1 MKNFI
6 LVTILLSSIVFSQSL
21 QELNSLTNKNLDEI
35 RLQLKNEIGDKE
47 DKNIK
52 DANDIEKKF
61 DEVVINPMEIEP
73 EPEPEYDFED
83 NYGYDY
89 FQREINFFDNVPAP
103 KDYLLGSGDEISIS
117 IWGETNLTKNF
128 RINKDGLIFFEN
140 IGFINLSN
148 KNITDAE
155 NHLLVVLQKIYSTLS
170 KEKNTS
176 KLMIELKK
184 AKSLNV
190 YFSGEVFN
198 PGIHVVHP
206 FADVFAALTQAGG
219 VKITGSL
226 RNIELIRNNI
236 MIKKIDFYSF
246 FNKGESDFSDFKLID
261 GDVLFVPPVNR
272 RVEIKGAINRPGK
285 YELHKKDSL
294 NDLINFAAGLKADA
308 SSIAIIDRITPQEER
323 KNDDHVFYS
332 DNINFVFN
340 SVANFNNGD
349 TIQINSLGKVSS
361 KVRIFGRVKNPGEYS
376 AKNSTLKDILDLAGG
391 FKDPLYRKTINDE
404 EIIILRKDENQFYG
418 KEIKSSYEDSPNI
431 DIKIDDKIFVYES
444 KNFNN
449 SFTYR
454 VDGEVNKP
462 GTYVLTEDLK
472 LKEAIDIAGGLT
484 SLATFNNISVSQ
496 EFTVVDSLGQS
507 ITETQDVNNVGLD
520 FELGINSVINV
531 LPFENVIKVEGA
543 VYNPGLIA
551 FKKGLTLNQAIVL
564 AGGYMPFSIKKETY
578 IRSANGQIKKS
589 KAFRFRSRRVSPGDT
604 IIVPLD
610 PDPSEF
616 DTTSFFANLSSTLAN
631 IAAIIV
637 IIQNNS

>member
-1 MKNFI
+1 M
-6 LVTILLSSIVFSQSL
+6 
-21 QELNSLTNKNLDEI
+21 
-35 RLQLKNEIGDKE
+35 QLKSEIKKEENENVEEMEEI
-47 DKNIK
+47 
-52 DANDIEKKF
+52 F
-61 DEVVINPMEIEP
+61 DEVVIEP
-73 EPEPEYDFED
+73 DKIYTKYDFEN

-103 KDYLLGSGDEISIS
+103 KDYLLGPGDYISIS
-117 IWGETNLTKNF
+117 IWGEANLIKDFT
-128 RINKDGLIFFEN
+128 INKDGLIFFEN

-148 KNITDAE
+148 KNINEAE

-184 AKSLNV
+184 AKSLNI

-236 MIKKIDFYSF
+236 MIKKVDFYSF

-272 RVEIKGAINRPGK
+272 RVEIEGAISRPGK
-285 YELHKKDSL
+285 YELHKEDSL
-294 NDLINFAAGLKADA
+294 NDLINYAAGLTADA
-308 SSIAIIDRITPQEER
+308 SSIAVIDRIIPIKER
-323 KNDDHVFYS
+323 KNDDYVFDS
-332 DNINFVFN
+332 ENINFVFN
-340 SVANFNNGD
+340 QVANFNNGD
-349 TIQINSLGKVSS
+349 IIQINTLGKISS
-361 KVRIFGRVKNPGEYS
+361 KTRIYGRVKNPGEYS

-391 FKDPLYRKTINDE
+391 FKDPIYRKTINDK
-404 EIIILRKDENQFYG
+404 EIIILRKDESQFYG
-418 KEIKSSYEDSPNI
+418 KEIISSYENSSNI
-431 DIKIDDKIFVYES
+431 NINIDDKIFVYES
-444 KNFNN
+444 KNYSN

-454 VDGEVNKP
+454 VEGEVNKP
-462 GTYVLTEDLK
+462 GTYVLTKGLK
-472 LKEAIDIAGGLT
+472 LREAIDIAGGLT
-484 SLATFNNISVSQ
+484 SLATLNNISVSQ
-496 EFTVVDSLGQS
+496 EFTVVDSTGQS
-507 ITETQDVNNVGLD
+507 LTETEDVNNIDLD

-551 FKKGLTLNQAIVL
+551 FKKGLTLNQAIIL
-564 AGGYMPFSIKKETY
+564 AGGYMPYSLKNQTY

-589 KAFRFRSRRVSPGDT
+589 KAFSFRSRRISPGDT
-604 IIVPLD
+604 IVVPLD
-610 PDPSEF
+610 LNPSEF
-616 DTTSFFANLSSTLAN
+616 NATSFFANLSSTLAN
-631 IAAIIV
+631 IAAIVV